1 MIDVL
6 LSLSL
11 VLSTTTEDCVPDPE
25 LGCIIITDDGCDKV
39 TGCPITGPAPKESRV
54 ATIARRIIPTNGP
67 ILEVGYQ
74 VTITGSRQIRNAAGN
89 LMTVYDATYNGSYY
103 VLLAGDFR

>member
-25 LGCIIITDDGCDKV
+25 LGCIIITDDGCDKP
-39 TGCPITGPAPKESRV
+39 TGCPITGPKEH
-54 ATIARRIIPTNGP
+54 
-67 ILEVGYQ
+67 EV
-74 VTITGSRQIRNAAGN
+74 IE
-89 LMTVYDATYNGSYY
+89 TVQSDPYN
-103 VLLAGDFR
+103 

>member
-11 VLSTTTEDCVPDPE
+11 LSSTTEPIECDPE
-25 LGCIIITDDGCDKV
+25 LGCIIITDDGCDKP
-39 TGCPITGPAPKESRV
+39 TGCPITGPAPKESKTV
-54 ATIARRIIPTNGP
+54 TIARRIIPSQGP

-74 VTITGSRQIRNAAGN
+74 ATITGSRQIFNAGGAVV
-89 LMTVYDATYNGSYY
+89 TVYDVTYNGHNY